1 MQKKLIAKVNHVTSL
16 INKGEIKHPAI
27 IELIEIVKQNELK
40 NQQWI
45 EEVEAENLY
54 LHSKLS
60 QNDNTEIYIR
70 LQSLGFSLFQFM
82 TFDIGKAFSAQ
93 HSGKLRDF
101 MNEHK
106 KTIKCLMK

>member
-1 MQKKLIAKVNHVTSL
+1 MHKKLTTKVNHIIAL

-101 MNEHK
+101 MTAHK
-106 KTIKCLMK
+106 NTIKCLMK